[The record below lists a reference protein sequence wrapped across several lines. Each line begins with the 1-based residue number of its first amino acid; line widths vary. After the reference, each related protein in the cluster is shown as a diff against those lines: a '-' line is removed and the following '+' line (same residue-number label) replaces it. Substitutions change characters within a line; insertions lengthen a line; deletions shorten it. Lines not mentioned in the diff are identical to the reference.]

1 MYQASVVVRMSSVV
15 AIALLEQALAKVDQE
30 AADLVRKLLA
40 AKKLQEALRSVL
52 ADTKEE
58 TK

>member
-1 MYQASVVVRMSSVV
+1 MSSVV
-15 AIALLEQALAKVDQE
+15 AIALLEHALAKVDQE